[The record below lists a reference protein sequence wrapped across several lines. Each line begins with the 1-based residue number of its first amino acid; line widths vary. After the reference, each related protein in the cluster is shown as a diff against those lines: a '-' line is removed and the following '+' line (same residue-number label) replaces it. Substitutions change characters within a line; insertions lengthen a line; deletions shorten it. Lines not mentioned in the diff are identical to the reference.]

1 MADDMTG
8 GYGSGEKKVAVTPAQ
23 LGILVGVVVLV
34 VLFLRRRKRR
44 RS

>member
-8 GYGSGEKKVAVTPAQ
+8 GYGSTEKSVNVTPAQ
-23 LGILVGVVVLV
+23 LGIVVVVVLV
-34 VLFLRRRKRR
+34 VLFFWRRKRR